1 MTTSELPLEAFTVLN
16 ALQLGLIERTADADV
31 RSLAHTMAEHS
42 VHSVVIRGIE
52 RPRSWGIVSDL
63 DLMAAM
69 RPESA
74 DATAGQLAATD
85 PVVVDPGETLG
96 RVRAARQDDHR
107 AVRLADDRVRDAAEQ
122 DGSARAVAARADDH
136 QVDVLGLGGELG
148 AGGAGH

>member
-85 PVVVDPGETLG
+85 PVVVDPRETLG
-96 RVRAARQDDHR
+96 RAAQPM
-107 AVRLADDRVRDAAEQ
+107 AE
-122 DGSARAVAARADDH
+122 H
-136 QVDVLGLGGELG
+136 QT
-148 AGGAGH
+148 A